1 MQALYQWDL
10 SAATLSEIEVQ
21 FLEDED
27 FSKAD
32 KDYFH
37 ELLHEVP
44 ARLDEVEQA
53 FTPYLDRPLSEIDPV
68 ERAVLRMASYELLA
82 RIEARL
88 RRVAPVLGRLITVF
102 GSKASVGTTTLTI
115 NLALALLKIAQ
126 KKVLLVD
133 WQRPLG
139 DVVLYL
145 GLPQKESILESLL
158 PRVHELDGRAFTTAL

>member
-10 SAATLSEIEVQ
+10 SGSNLSAIEVQ

-44 ARLDEVEQA
+44 ARLDEVEDA
-53 FTPYLDRPLSEIDPV
+53 FTPYLDRPLKEIDPV

-82 RIEARL
+82 RLDIPYRVIINESVNLTKKFGAEQAYKYVNGIL
-88 RRVAPVLGRLITVF
+88 DQTARRVRAVEHPQGQG
-102 GSKASVGTTTLTI
+102 GSG
-115 NLALALLKIAQ
+115 LLNQ
-126 KKVLLVD
+126 
-133 WQRPLG
+133 
-139 DVVLYL
+139 
-145 GLPQKESILESLL
+145 
-158 PRVHELDGRAFTTAL
+158 